1 MSRYLIKRSS
11 KIIDGGEFSYQLN
24 DGWYAEAQQKRPMF
38 SEQVKKDDII
48 YVAES
53 QYAIFGC
60 GVVEEKTL
68 VSFDNLQE
76 FFNHILSSAKTRHD
90 RFWFNKMK
98 DITEKY
104 KGGKI
109 WVLEFKLKNS
119 DTFEMPYLLE
129 KRFLQRN
136 SWYKLEEDFE
146 ISQIQKINSQ
156 LHGFIPTNLRKS
168 LFHKYKLQGKE
179 HLIDIDHHVPKSL
192 NGPGN
197 IEENLIPLSIFQN
210 RSKSDAVPSKLFS
223 YGKDVN
229 IKIPEGTK
237 IDPKLYYSSG
247 KHKLIAKQI
256 IEIINKDFDL
266 AKNIYKEIKLYHFP
280 NCL

>member
-24 DGWYAEAQQKRPMF
+24 DGWYAEVQQKRPMF

-179 HLIDIDHHVPKSL
+179 HLIDIDHHVPNSL